1 MSNRLPIE
9 TTIEGEKIT
18 KVCVEDVHKFL
29 NRIIDPVNDSYS
41 KIINIL
47 DSCHQEYGDYEGEL
61 IVGRG
66 ASQPCENDKFDE
78 EIGNEI
84 AFRKAKLNANI
95 KKFKLLVRILRALDP
110 INSVLADECIRLEKY
125 IANDINSIRK
135 YNKDYRGEKFDKNGY
150 LYKELCL

>member
-18 KVCVEDVHKFL
+18 KVCVEDVHKLL

-41 KIINIL
+41 KITDIL

-66 ASQPCENDKFDE
+66 TSQPCESDEFDE
-78 EIGNEI
+78 KIGNEI

-95 KKFKLLVRILRALDP
+95 KKFKLIVRIWRALTP
-110 INSVLADECIRLEKY
+110 IDSILSAELIKLQDY
-125 IANDINSIRK
+125 ISKDIHAIRK
-135 YNKDYRGEKFDKNGY
+135 YNPEYKQKLKN
-150 LYKELCL
+150 